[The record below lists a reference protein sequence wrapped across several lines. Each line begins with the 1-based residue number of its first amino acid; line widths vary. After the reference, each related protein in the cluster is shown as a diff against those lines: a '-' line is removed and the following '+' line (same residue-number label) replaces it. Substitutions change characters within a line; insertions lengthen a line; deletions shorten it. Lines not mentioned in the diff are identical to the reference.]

1 MLTGP
6 AVEASVRS
14 IPEVVMRRP
23 LYPVAAVLVAA
34 LGLSACGGGGD
45 DAGSASGDRTLVVDT
60 SFQLTTSDPA
70 RMFEPTGQIIDHV
83 IYETLYTFEGTDSTT
98 PVPLLATD
106 EEISEDG
113 LTHTFTLRDDVTF
126 SDGTPMTAD
135 DVVFSL
141 NRVIQVKGNPSFL
154 LDGVTVE
161 KVDDTTVTLTTATP
175 DPALPFKLTNPA
187 LGVLNSAAVTEAGGS
202 DQEGAETA
210 DTAEDALNGESQGSG
225 PYVIESFDV
234 QDQVVLTR
242 NPEYWGEEPAYD
254 RIVLRNTEA
263 SVQSVNVRSGD
274 AQLVVDLSA
283 DQAAELGGGDVTVDS
298 SPSANV
304 FFVYTNNDPAVSPI
318 TSNPDFQEAVR
329 YGIDYSALVDLAGEG
344 SSQTPGVIPT
354 TFLGAL
360 DPSDAVERDTDRA
373 EQALA
378 ASGISDPTVTLSYP
392 SEIQVNGIDFGDLAA
407 AVQAQL
413 AEVGITVEL
422 APAPVQT
429 ALEGYR
435 AGTEEMGLWSW
446 GPDYPDPSDYLVFT
460 PGQLVGLRA
469 GWAAGAD
476 PTLEAAAT
484 AVSSEFDD
492 DARVDAYT
500 TIQQQLNESGPFYPL
515 IQPAQ
520 VLAYSSSLEGV
531 AFNPSWTVD
540 LADIS

>member
-1 MLTGP
+1 
-6 AVEASVRS
+6 
-14 IPEVVMRRP
+14 MRRP
-23 LYPVAAVLVAA
+23 LFPVAAVLVAA
-34 LGLSACGGGGD
+34 LGLSACGGGGGGSGD
-45 DAGSASGDRTLVVDT
+45 SASGDRTLVVDT

-83 IYETLYTFEGTDSTT
+83 VYETLYTFDGTDSTT

-106 EEISEDG
+106 EQISEDG
-113 LTHTFTLRDDVTF
+113 LVHTYTLRDDVTF

-135 DVVFSL
+135 DVVYSL

-154 LDGVTVE
+154 LDGVTVA

-187 LGVLNSAAVTEAGGS
+187 LGVVNSKAVTEAGGS
-202 DQEGAETA
+202 DQAGADTA
-210 DTAEDALNGESQGSG
+210 DTAEDALNSESQGSG
-225 PYVIESFDV
+225 PYTIESFDV

-242 NPEYWGEEPAYD
+242 NPDYWGEAPAFD

-263 SVQSVNVRSGD
+263 QVQSVNVRSGD

-283 DQAAELGGGDVTVDS
+283 DQAADLGSQVTVDS

-304 FFVYTNNDPAVSPI
+304 FFVYTNDDPAVSPI

-344 SSQTPGVIPT
+344 SSQTPGVIPS

-360 DPSDAVERDTDRA
+360 DASDAVERDVDRA

-378 ASGISDPTVTLSYP
+378 ASGLGNPTVTLSYP

-407 AVQAQL
+407 AVQQQL

-469 GWAAGAD
+469 GWPAGAD
-476 PTLEAAAT
+476 PQLESEAV

-492 DARVDAYT
+492 SARAEAYT
-500 TIQQQLNESGPFYPL
+500 SIQQRLNEVGPFYPL

-520 VLAYSSSLEGV
+520 VLAYATDLQGV

>member
-1 MLTGP
+1 
-6 AVEASVRS
+6 
-14 IPEVVMRRP
+14 MRRP
-23 LYPVAAVLVAA
+23 VYPVAVALVAA
-34 LGLSACGGGGD
+34 LGLSACGGGD
-45 DAGSASGDRTLVVDT
+45 DDGGSASSDGDRTLVVDT

-70 RMFEPTGQIIDHV
+70 RMFEPTGQIVDHV
-83 IYETLYTFEGTDSTT
+83 IYETLFTFEGTDSTT
-98 PVPLLATD
+98 PIPLIATGD
-106 EEISEDG
+106 EVSADG
-113 LTHTFTLRDDVTF
+113 LVHTMTLRDDVTF

-141 NRVIQVKGNPSFL
+141 NRVAQVKGNPSFL
-154 LDGVTVE
+154 MDGVTVA
-161 KVDDTTVTLTTATP
+161 KVDDTTITLTTATP

-187 LGVLNSAAVTEAGGS
+187 LGVVNSAAVTDEGGS
-202 DQEGAETA
+202 ADPGADTA

-225 PYVIESFDV
+225 PYVLDTFDV
-234 QDQVVLTR
+234 QDQVVLVK
-242 NPEYWGEEPAYD
+242 NPDYWGDEPTYD

-274 AQLVVDLSA
+274 SQLVLDLSA
-283 DQAAELGGGDVTVDS
+283 DQAAELGGDVTVDS
-298 SPSANV
+298 SASANV

-318 TSNPDFQEAVR
+318 TSNPGFQEAVR
-329 YGIDYSALVDLAGEG
+329 YGIDYDALVELAGEG
-344 SSQTPGVIPT
+344 ASQTPGVIPT

-360 DPSDAVERDTDRA
+360 DAGDAVARDVDRA
-373 EQALA
+373 KAALA
-378 ASGISDPTVTLSYP
+378 GSGIADPSVTMSYP
-392 SEIQVNGIDFGDLAA
+392 SDVQVNGIDFGDLAA
-407 AVQAQL
+407 AVQQQL
-413 AEVGITVEL
+413 AEVGITLEL

-435 AGTEEMGLWSW
+435 GGTEQMGLWSW

-476 PTLEAAAT
+476 PELETAAT
-484 AVSSEFDD
+484 AVASEFDD
-492 DARVDAYT
+492 DARAEQYT
-500 TIQQQLNESGPFYPL
+500 SIQQRLNEVGPFYPL

-540 LADIS
+540 LADLG

>member
-1 MLTGP
+1 
-6 AVEASVRS
+6 
-14 IPEVVMRRP
+14 MRRP
-23 LYPVAAVLVAA
+23 LYPVAAVLAAA
-34 LGLSACGGGGD
+34 LGLTACGGGGE
-45 DAGSASGDRTLVVDT
+45 GSDSATGDSTLVVDA

-83 IYETLYTFEGTDSTT
+83 IYETLYTFDGSDSTT
-98 PVPLLATD
+98 PVPLLATA

-113 LTHTFTLRDDVTF
+113 LTHTFTLREDVTF

-135 DVVFSL
+135 DVVYSL
-141 NRVIQVKGNPSFL
+141 DRVQQVKGNPSFL
-154 LDGVTVE
+154 LDGVTVA

-175 DPALPFKLTNPA
+175 DPALPYKLTNPA
-187 LGVLNSAAVTEAGGS
+187 LGVVNSAAVTEAGGS
-202 DQEGAETA
+202 DQPGADTA
-210 DTAEDALNGESQGSG
+210 DTAEDALNSESQGSG
-225 PYVIESFDV
+225 PYQLESFDV

-242 NPEYWGEEPAYD
+242 NPNYWGDAPAYD

-274 AQLVVDLSA
+274 SQLVVDLSA
-283 DQAAELGGGDVTVDS
+283 DQAAQLGGGDVTVDS

-304 FFVYTNNDPAVSPI
+304 FFVYTNTDPAVSPI
-318 TSNPDFQEAVR
+318 TSNPGFQEAVR
-329 YGIDYSALVDLAGEG
+329 YGIDYDALVGLAGEG

-360 DPSDAVERDTDRA
+360 DPSDAIQRDTARA

-378 ASGISDPTVTLSYP
+378 GSGITDPTVTLSYP

-469 GWAAGAD
+469 GWPAGAD
-476 PTLEAAAT
+476 PQLESEAAAV
-484 AVSSEFDD
+484 ASEFNDD
-492 DARVDAYT
+492 LRIAAYT
-500 TIQQQLNESGPFYPL
+500 SIQDRLNEVGPFYPL

-520 VLAYSSSLEGV
+520 VLAYSSNLQGV
-531 AFNPSWTVD
+531 AFNPGWTVD
-540 LADIS
+540 LADVS